1 MCVSPPREV
10 ESQNDQN
17 IMKVWYSEQTLR
29 AIWLA
34 SSSWNPD
41 MNPAQGISGNA
52 EIFLLDLD
60 IFRIRMCRDY
70 YEISGHPE
78 LTDIEAVQRVEKYS
92 QKGH

>member
-1 MCVSPPREV
+1 
-10 ESQNDQN
+10 
-17 IMKVWYSEQTLR
+17 
-29 AIWLA
+29 
-34 SSSWNPD
+34 

-78 LTDIEAVQRVEKYS
+78 LTEIEAVQRVHIITLKV
-92 QKGH
+92 QK